1 MTERTV
7 SIVVP
12 VRDAAELLA
21 GCLAALVPEAR
32 RGGAEVVVV
41 DDASTDGS
49 ADLARSHAGVRVVE
63 LDHARGPYGAREA
76 GWRTTSSEVIV
87 FVDVRCR
94 VHDGWLDALLAPLA
108 RPDVACAGAGYRTL
122 GGPGVAARAA
132 AAQDGFRPAA
142 SLEAEPLPFLPG
154 GNLAVRRAVL
164 EAVGGLPTDLRS
176 GGDLALC
183 WAVQLDGLGQLAHA
197 AGAEVDWVPRARVRD
212 FVRQR
217 ARYGAARVPVQLRF
231 GDRLPPPAAPAT
243 FPLAVHTLA
252 LLRQQQ
258 PGDLRVRIAIAAA
271 DYAHARAYR
280 SAYLRAARRGDVPP
294 PRAHGDAVRRR
305 LTR

>member
-1 MTERTV
+1 MPEPTV

-12 VRDAAELLA
+12 VRNAAELLA

-32 RGGAEVVVV
+32 RGGAELVVV

-49 ADLARSHAGVRVVE
+49 ADLARSHPDVRVVE
-63 LDHARGPYGAREA
+63 LAHTRGPYGAREA
-76 GWRTTSSEVIV
+76 GWRTTSGEVIV

-94 VHDGWLDALLAPLA
+94 VHEGWLDALLAPLA

-122 GGPGVAARAA
+122 AGSGVGARAA

-154 GNLAVRRAVL
+154 GNLAVRRSVL
-164 EAVGGLPTDLRS
+164 EAIGGLPADLRS
-176 GGDLALC
+176 GGDLAVC
-183 WAVQLDGLGQLAHA
+183 WTVQLDGLGQLAHA
-197 AGAEVDWVPRARVRD
+197 AGAEVDWVPRGRLRD
-212 FVRQR
+212 FIGQR

-231 GDRLPPPAAPAT
+231 GDRLPPPDAPAT

-252 LLRQQQ
+252 LLRRQQ
-258 PGDLRVRIAIAAA
+258 PGSLGVRVAIAAA

-280 SAYLRAARRGDVPP
+280 SAYLQAARRGAVPP
-294 PRAHGDAVRRR
+294 PNSHWDAVRRR